1 MTNAEIA
8 KKLADKNCLV
18 CASGE
23 KNGKYVICKNVNSL
37 LNNRMTSGYVVC
49 DEFKP
54 EVETDGSEKE

>member
-23 KNGKYVICKNVNSL
+23 KNGQYVICKNVKSP

-49 DEFKP
+49 DEFEKGDAKP
-54 EVETDGSEKE
+54 N